1 MEKWSDGVMRK
12 NRNRG
17 YQKLTVWK
25 DAIEYYFLTCDV
37 FRSFPYGL
45 TIWLSK
51 KAMQLME
58 TINPTLQRSSTP
70 TLQYSNTPVLRGNV
84 SGMPGPPT
92 DCDEEIT

>member
-1 MEKWSDGVMRK
+1 MRK

-51 KAMQLME
+51 KAMLSMGMIE
-58 TINPTLQRSSTP
+58 NRSMSGFFHYFSIP
-70 TLQYSNTPVLRGNV
+70 ALQYSNTPAFQH
-84 SGMPGPPT
+84 SSSP
-92 DCDEEIT
+92 

>member
-1 MEKWSDGVMRK
+1 MRK

-37 FRSFPYGL
+37 FRSFPYGM

-51 KAMQLME
+51 KAMKFME
-58 TINPTLQRSSTP
+58 MINPK
-70 TLQYSNTPVLRGNV
+70 LQYSNTPVLRGNV
-84 SGMPGPPT
+84 SGMPGPPA